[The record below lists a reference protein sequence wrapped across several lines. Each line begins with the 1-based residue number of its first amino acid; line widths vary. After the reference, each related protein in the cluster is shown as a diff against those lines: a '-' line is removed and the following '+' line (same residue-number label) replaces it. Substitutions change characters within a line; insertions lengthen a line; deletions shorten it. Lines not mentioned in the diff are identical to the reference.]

1 MKIVRFQ
8 ISNGLVHYGELRE
21 NSICQIIN
29 FSYQQRE
36 YVLGEEFS
44 LSQTKIIAPVTPG
57 KVIGLAYNYKDL
69 VGEKE
74 KYEEPL
80 VFLKS
85 TESIIGPNDTIQIF
99 EGGKTWAEVELVVVI
114 GKDCSNVI
122 PELASEYIFGYTI
135 GNDVTMA
142 NVYNRDHHLARSKAI
157 DTFCPVGP
165 YIETS
170 LDVKNLSLK
179 HKINGISFQNG
190 NTNNQI
196 LNDVEAVSLVSSFMK
211 LNPGDII
218 LTGTPAN
225 AMNSLI
231 TDGDHIEMEIT
242 NLGVLSNQVHFK

>member
-8 ISNGLVHYGELRE
+8 ILNGLVHYGELRE
-21 NSICQIIN
+21 KTICQIIN
-29 FSYQQRE
+29 FSYEQRE
-36 YVLGEEFS
+36 YVFGEEFL
-44 LSQTKIIAPVTPG
+44 LSNTKLIAPVTPG

-85 TESIIGPNDTIQIF
+85 PESIIGPNDTIKVF
-99 EGGKTWAEVELVVVI
+99 EGRTWAEVELVVVI
-114 GKDCSNVI
+114 GKECSNVT
-122 PELASEYIFGYTI
+122 PQLASEYIFGYTI
-135 GNDVTMA
+135 GNDVTME
-142 NVYNRDHHLARSKAI
+142 NVHNRDHHLARSKAL

-170 LDVKNLSLK
+170 LDVRNLNLK

-196 LNDVEAVSLVSSFMK
+196 FNDVEAVSLVSRFMK

-225 AMNSLI
+225 AMNSVI

>member
-8 ISNGLVHYGELRE
+8 VSNSLVYYGELRE
-21 NSICQIIN
+21 NSIFHITN
-29 FSYQQRE
+29 FSYDHKE
-36 YVLGEEFS
+36 YVFGEEFP
-44 LSQTKIIAPVTPG
+44 LSQIKIIAPVAPG

-74 KYEEPL
+74 KYDEPL

-85 TESIIGPNDTIQIF
+85 TESIIGPNDTIRIF
-99 EGGKTWAEVELVVVI
+99 EGAKTWAEVELVVVI
-114 GKDCSNVI
+114 GKVCINVC
-122 PELASEYIFGYTI
+122 PELASEYIYGYTI
-135 GNDVTMA
+135 GNDVTME
-142 NVYNRDHHLARSKAI
+142 NIFNRDHHLARSKAL

-170 LDVKNLSLK
+170 LNTKNLTLK
-179 HKINGISFQNG
+179 HKINGISFQEG

-196 LNDVEAVSLVSSFMK
+196 LNDVESVSLVSRFMK

-231 TDGDHIEMEIT
+231 THGDKIEMEIT
-242 NLGVLSNQVHFK
+242 SLGVLSNKVQFK

>member
-1 MKIVRFQ
+1 M
-8 ISNGLVHYGELRE
+8 
-21 NSICQIIN
+21 
-29 FSYQQRE
+29 
-36 YVLGEEFS
+36 
-44 LSQTKIIAPVTPG
+44 APVTPG

-74 KYEEPL
+74 KYDEPL

-114 GKDCSNVI
+114 GKDCSNVSA
-122 PELASEYIFGYTI
+122 ELASEYIYGYTI

-142 NVYNRDHHLARSKAI
+142 NVYNRDHHLARSKAL

-179 HKINGISFQNG
+179 HKINGILFQNG

-196 LNDVEAVSLVSSFMK
+196 LNDVEAVSLVSHFMK

-231 TDGDHIEMEIT
+231 TDGDYIEMEIT
-242 NLGVLSNQVHFK
+242 NLGVLSNLVHFK